1 MDFGFDVRGEDNRG
15 VLSACG
21 ADWTVRMVPAAA
33 VLPDGTAVPVDGH
46 RFVVAGDVPVG
57 QVGSRYHPLQ
67 NAELLSF
74 ARRVATALGAD
85 ITRAGVTQGRRRFWC
100 HIPVG
105 PAGLVVSTTHD
116 GRGAVSAQ
124 MVVPV
129 PGGLVRIGPEA
140 SSMLS
145 FPHGPTLTARLDDP
159 SEIAGWANAWSLRA
173 TGEIGRLEGTTVDET
188 VFSASLEGVVPAARA
203 TTERKTANRHAVMD
217 AVAARWVVGGR
228 TGWHLLVAVAGHLD
242 SGRRASRQDR
252 EDQTVDDS
260 GWVTRAKFAAHGAL
274 SPGV

>member
-1 MDFGFDVRGEDNRG
+1 MEFGRDVRGEDTRG
-15 VLSACG
+15 VLTACG
-21 ADWTVRMVPAAA
+21 ADWEIRLVPAAA
-33 VLPDGTAVPVDGH
+33 LLPDGTAVPVDGY

-74 ARRVATALGAD
+74 ARRVATSLGAD

-105 PAGLVVSTTHD
+105 RAGLVVSTTHD

-145 FPHGPTLTARLDDP
+145 FPHGPTLTARLDEP
-159 SEIAGWANAWSLRA
+159 SEIAGWANAWMVRA
-173 TGEIGRLEGTTVDET
+173 SAEIARLEATAVDER
-188 VFSASLEGVVPAARA
+188 VFAASLEGMVPAARA
-203 TTERKTANRHAVMD
+203 TTDRKMANRHAVMD
-217 AVAARWVVGGR
+217 AVAARWVVAGR
-228 TGWHLLVAVAGHLD
+228 TGWHLLAAIAVHLD

-260 GWVTRAKFAAHGAL
+260 GWVTRAKFTAHAAL
-274 SPGV
+274 SPGM